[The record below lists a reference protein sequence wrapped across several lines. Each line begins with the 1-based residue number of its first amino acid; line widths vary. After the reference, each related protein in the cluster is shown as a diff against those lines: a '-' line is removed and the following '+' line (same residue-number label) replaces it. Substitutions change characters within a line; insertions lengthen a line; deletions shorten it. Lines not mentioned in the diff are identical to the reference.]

1 MSFASTWNNLLKH
14 CVSTNVLL
22 MEGYVQGALL
32 KVLHIDL
39 FLERFKT
46 ATLGMF
52 Y

>member
-14 CVSTNVLL
+14 CVSANLLL

-39 FLERFKT
+39 FLEHFKT